1 MTLTLGR
8 KLAYG
13 VGHVFNDLCASMW
26 FTYTLIFFNKVILF
40 SSSLAGI
47 VVLTGQIADGLATPF
62 VGYFSD
68 RGDDFWIC
76 KYGRRKTWHL
86 IGTLCVV
93 ASFPFIFTPCLG
105 CEDSDSWAQMI
116 YYSAFVIIFQFGWA
130 SAQISHLSLVPELT
144 PDEHERTSLLA
155 IRYSFTVISNIVV
168 YLLLWI
174 VLQVDSNN
182 PDAPITPKD
191 TGKFQVVAYTVV
203 ALGCVTSFVFHTGV
217 KETQRETLLPH
228 DELGIP
234 GSRQESVSISPWG
247 LFGKIRL
254 YQVAV
259 LYMATRLFANIS
271 QTIFPLYLHDV
282 LHLGGQNIAILP
294 LVMYAF
300 SFLMSTLIKPLNKKC
315 GRKVAFC
322 FGAAVGV
329 GVSIWVR
336 VGEGEFYTS
345 YLIYA
350 VAGLYGITSSALLV
364 TSLGIT
370 ADLIGHDLN
379 NGAFIY
385 GLMSFCDKLSN
396 GALVMVIQTWTCWP
410 TCATHYRES
419 LSYVC
424 GGAALL
430 GAVAVMS
437 LCNTPTTEEL
447 EEDQNKRSER
457 QEETREN
464 VISVNA

>member
-1 MTLTLGR
+1 MRLSLWR

-40 SSSLAGI
+40 SSSDAGMI
-47 VVLTGQIADGLATPF
+47 VLTGQIADGLSTPF

-68 RGDDFWIC
+68 RGDNFWIC

-86 IGTLCVV
+86 IGTLCTV

-105 CEDSDSWAQMI
+105 CQHSDAWAQMF

-130 SAQISHLSLVPELT
+130 AVQISHLSLVPELT

-168 YLLLWI
+168 YIILWI
-174 VLQVDSNN
+174 VLRQDSTD

-191 TGKFQVVAYTVV
+191 TGNFQLVTYTVV
-203 ALGCVTSFVFHTGV
+203 SLGCVMSAIFHMGV
-217 KETQRETLLPH
+217 RE
-228 DELGIP
+228 E
-234 GSRQESVSISPWG
+234 RQESLLPDDEGEGSPHPTTTGAHSTWQV
-247 LFGKIRL
+247 FGKIRL
-254 YQVAV
+254 YQIAV
-259 LYMATRLFANIS
+259 LYMGTRLFANIS
-271 QTIFPLYLHDV
+271 QTIFPLYLHDN

-300 SFLMSTLIKPLNKKC
+300 SFLMSLFIKPLNKHC

-322 FGAAVGV
+322 FGAVIGI
-329 GVSIWVR
+329 GVSVWVR
-336 VGEGEFYTS
+336 LGEGGFYRT
-345 YLIYA
+345 YLVYA
-350 VAGLYGITSSALLV
+350 IAGLYGITSSALLV
-364 TSLGIT
+364 TSLGLT
-370 ADLIGHDLN
+370 ADLIGQDHS

-385 GLMSFCDKLSN
+385 GVMSFCDKLSN
-396 GALVMVIQTWTCWP
+396 GAAVMAIQTWTCWP
-410 TCATHYRES
+410 TCDYHYRDS

-424 GGAALL
+424 GGAVLL
-430 GAVAVMS
+430 GAITVMT
-437 LCNTPTTEEL
+437 LCNTPSTEDVEG
-447 EEDQNKRSER
+447 ER
-457 QEETREN
+457 QVEQEENSRGNE
-464 VISVNA
+464 ISVHA